1 MSSDVKLEARKTKKR
16 LVSLPEDQ
24 WLLLDG
30 CASALGLHRSTFLHV
45 FLDNYTEHVISFTQG
60 WLAANEH
67 YRTKLAE
74 AKNLKQAAKIIETLG
89 GPGVKIV
96 KR

>member
-1 MSSDVKLEARKTKKR
+1 MSRDVKLKARKTKKR

-30 CASALGLHRSTFLHV
+30 CAKAIGFSRSTFLHV
-45 FLDNYTEHVISFTQG
+45 FLDNYTEHVISFTTG

-67 YRTKLAE
+67 YRNKLSE
-74 AKNLKQAAKIIETLG
+74 AKSLKQAAKIIKTLG
-89 GPGVKIV
+89 GPEVKIV
-96 KR
+96 TR